1 MAELNHLQKIFFQFL
16 MEFKFQDENLDYT
29 VLPKHIERLKVLSE
43 IGNSGIHI
51 FDLAKTQIAFY
62 EPNFAK
68 LLGYELKDSQNIDY
82 QFFESKI
89 HPEDNLK
96 LGQNG
101 ISFLKIFNA
110 FTQEDKLSHKVIH
123 EYRMLNADNQY
134 IRLVEQYQ
142 ILELDKTGQIWL
154 MMSVIDISPNQ
165 DENSPARSQFLN
177 FKTGDFI
184 PFEETQKPTLEL
196 TRREVEILK
205 LVKQGLLSK
214 HIADKLSISIH
225 TVNTHR
231 QRLLEKLGANN
242 SFEAVEFAGKFG
254 LID

>member
-1 MAELNHLQKIFFQFL
+1 MTEESHILTIFFQFL
-16 MEFKFQDENLDYT
+16 KQFEFQDENLDYT
-29 VLPKHIERLKVLSE
+29 ILPKHVQRLKVLSE
-43 IGNSGIHI
+43 IGNSGISI
-51 FDLAKTQIAFY
+51 FDVSKLQIAFY

-68 LLGYELKDSQNIDY
+68 LLGYEFPEPQKVDCM
-82 QFFESKI
+82 FFESRI
-89 HPEDNLK
+89 HPEDKLK
-96 LGQNG
+96 LATNG
-101 ISFLKIFNA
+101 ISFLKILNE
-110 FTQEDKLSHKVIH
+110 FTQEEKLNHKVTH

-134 IRLVEQYQ
+134 VRLVEQYQ

-165 DENSPARSQFLN
+165 DENSQARSQFLN
-177 FKTGDFI
+177 FKTGYFV
-184 PFEETQKPTLEL
+184 PFEETPKASLEL
-196 TRREVEILK
+196 TRREIEILK

>member
-1 MAELNHLQKIFFQFL
+1 MTEESHILTIFFQFL
-16 MEFKFQDENLDYT
+16 RQFEFEEKNLDYSL
-29 VLPKHIERLKVLSE
+29 LPKHIERLKILSE
-43 IGNSGIHI
+43 IGNSGINI
-51 FDLAKTQIAFY
+51 FDVAKLQIAFY

-68 LLGYELKDSQNIDY
+68 LLGYELPENQPADCL
-82 QFFESKI
+82 FFESKI
-89 HPEDNLK
+89 HPDDKLK
-96 LGQNG
+96 LTNNG
-101 ISFLKIFNA
+101 ISFLKLFNA
-110 FTQEDKLSHKVIH
+110 FSKEEKLSHKVIH
-123 EYRMLNADNQY
+123 EYRMLNADNKY

-142 ILELDKTGQIWL
+142 VLELDKTGQIWL

-165 DENSPARSQFLN
+165 EESGQVKSQILN
-177 FKTGDFI
+177 FKTGIFI
-184 PFEETQKPTLEL
+184 PFEEAQKVSLEL

-214 HIADKLSISIH
+214 HIADKLSISVH